1 MGSALKGISS
11 IRNFLVRRVTAHRA
25 KTPSTGKKINPRR
38 VQIEASSF
46 CQLRCPSCPTTSGH
60 IHPAIG
66 SGFLKFDDFSKLLEL
81 NPLLERVEISNYGE
95 VFLNPQLLWI
105 LEYAHQKGV
114 PISIGNGA
122 NLNHVKD
129 EILEGLVKYQVR
141 FITCSIDGATPESYR
156 KYRVRGNFDQVIR
169 NIETINSYK
178 QRYQSALP
186 KLKWQFVV
194 FGHNEHEIPIAREM
208 AAKLGMEFYTK
219 LTWDEKFSPIR
230 DAEFVR
236 TQTGWRSITREEY
249 EQEHEE
255 KYASGICHQ
264 LWDSPQINWDG
275 KVIGCCRN
283 FWGDFGGNAFTDG
296 LLESINNEK
305 MTYAREMLSGRKPA
319 RDDIPCSTCEIYVAR
334 RSRSKFVVKD

>member
-1 MGSALKGISS
+1 MRRALKRIPYLST
-11 IRNFLVRRVTAHRA
+11 FLVRWVTVRRA
-25 KTPSTGKKINPRR
+25 KAPSATKKITPRQ
-38 VQIEASSF
+38 VQVEASSF

-66 SGFLKFDDFSKLLEL
+66 SGFLKFDDFSKLLDSNL
-81 NPLLERVEISNYGE
+81 PFERVEISNYGE
-95 VFLNPQLLWI
+95 VFLNPHLLRI

-114 PISIGNGA
+114 PVSIGNGA

-129 EILEGLVKYQVR
+129 EVLEGLVKYRVR
-141 FITCSIDGATPESYR
+141 FITCSIDGATSESYR

-178 QRYQSALP
+178 QRYQSAFP
-186 KLKWQFVV
+186 KLAWQFVV

-236 TQTGWRSITREEY
+236 AQTGWRSITREEY
-249 EQEHEE
+249 EQEHGE
-255 KYASGICHQ
+255 KFASNICHQ
-264 LWDSPQINWDG
+264 LWDAPQINWDG

-296 LLESINNEK
+296 LMESINNEK

-319 RDDIPCSTCEIYVAR
+319 RDDIPCSTCEMYAAM